1 MELTGKYWSDIL
13 LAIEAIEQYM
23 AGITSFDGYSASPM
37 VKDAVERR
45 FIIIGEA
52 INKLV
57 QLAPEDVIEDAQR
70 IRAFRNRL
78 VHSYDAIDDAAVWI
92 ILQKYLPALKA
103 EAMKKAG

>member
-1 MELTGKYWSDIL
+1 ME
-13 LAIEAIEQYM
+13 
-23 AGITSFDGYSASPM
+23 GITSFEQYTGSPM

-57 QLAPEDVIEDAQR
+57 RISPDDMIEDAQR

-78 VHSYDAIDDAAVWI
+78 VHSYDAIDDTAVWI
-92 ILQKYLPALKA
+92 ILKKHLAPLKA
-103 EAMKKAG
+103 EALRRAG